1 MSITPPSR
9 SSSSVSIA
17 PNIIEP
23 ELDWLGLDH
32 QNENEYTAEF
42 SIATYQTVQQKVVE
56 DQHPKADI
64 DFINPCAET
73 PVQAKEVMKYI
84 DTELLRSIV
93 DRMYS
98 DDFRAMNAFR
108 FPVMAGLRTLIYG
121 KIKNNAFLTNT
132 YHDLIT
138 IDGLPDVLGYNGELP
153 SYSQLNKFT
162 NEIMGV
168 DGVKSLF
175 EEMVRI
181 NIKEGQRHGLNIGEE
196 ITMDASPISACKKDK
211 DATVNGHYYDTMK
224 IYKCFLWHN
233 LRCLETRLP
242 LVFHLSTG
250 TENEGKFFLPLIM
263 KAHLM
268 GAKVKKAYVDGG
280 YSAKENIASAKQ
292 HWDIDVKTNISKS
305 WKQNNNATMLEITK
319 QYSKLWNKMEVNGY
333 DFYDPKADYEY
344 KEMAMIMMNDGERNR
359 HHELLGDIYRNDIL
373 ACYEE
378 CPDGYLDDYHQ
389 RNIVE
394 STHGTEKRNGTI
406 KRTEVRG
413 IKNNTVQLGLHLLA
427 LHLVANTRLRHGITK
442 GLTNIGHI
450 R

>member
-32 QNENEYTAEF
+32 QDGNEYTAEF
-42 SIATYQTVQQKVVE
+42 SIATYQTVKQKVVE

-162 NEIMGV
+162 NEIVGV

-181 NIKEGQRHGLNIGEE
+181 NIKEGRKHGLNIGEE

-211 DATVNGHYYDTMK
+211 DATVNGHYYTN
-224 IYKCFLWHN
+224 FL
-233 LRCLETRLP
+233 E
-242 LVFHLSTG
+242 
-250 TENEGKFFLPLIM
+250 
-263 KAHLM
+263 
-268 GAKVKKAYVDGG
+268 
-280 YSAKENIASAKQ
+280 
-292 HWDIDVKTNISKS
+292 
-305 WKQNNNATMLEITK
+305 
-319 QYSKLWNKMEVNGY
+319 
-333 DFYDPKADYEY
+333 
-344 KEMAMIMMNDGERNR
+344 
-359 HHELLGDIYRNDIL
+359 
-373 ACYEE
+373 
-378 CPDGYLDDYHQ
+378 
-389 RNIVE
+389 
-394 STHGTEKRNGTI
+394 
-406 KRTEVRG
+406 
-413 IKNNTVQLGLHLLA
+413 
-427 LHLVANTRLRHGITK
+427 
-442 GLTNIGHI
+442 
-450 R
+450 

>member
-1 MSITPPSR
+1 
-9 SSSSVSIA
+9 
-17 PNIIEP
+17 
-23 ELDWLGLDH
+23 LDYKD
-32 QNENEYTAEF
+32 ETEYLVGF
-42 SIATYQTVQQKVVE
+42 SIATYQTVQQNVVE
-56 DQHPKADI
+56 NRHPKADD

-73 PVQAKEVMKYI
+73 PVQAKELMKYI
-84 DTELLRSIV
+84 DTEPLRSIV
-93 DRMYS
+93 ERMYS
-98 DDFRAMNAFR
+98 DNPMAMNAFR
-108 FPVMAGLRTLIYG
+108 FPVMAGLRTLVYG

-132 YHDLIT
+132 YHDLIS
-138 IDGLPDVLGYNGELP
+138 IDGLPEVLGYTGKLP

-162 NEIMGV
+162 NEILGV
-168 DGVKSLF
+168 DGVNSLF

-181 NIKEGQRHGLNIGEE
+181 NIEEGRRHELEIGEE
-196 ITMDASPISACKKDK
+196 ITMDASPISASKKDK

-233 LRCLETRLP
+233 FRCLGTRLP

-250 TENEGKFFLPLIM
+250 TENEGKFFLPMIM
-263 KAHLM
+263 KARLM

-280 YSAKENIASAKQ
+280 YSAKENIASAKVY
-292 HWDIDVKTNISKS
+292 WDIDVITNISMS
-305 WKQNNNATMLEITK
+305 WKPNNNATMFEIAK
-319 QYSKLWNKMEVNGY
+319 QYGKLWNKMEINGH
-333 DFYDPKADYEY
+333 DFYDSEADSEY
-344 KEMAMIMMNDGERNR
+344 KELAMIMMNDGENNR
-359 HHELLGDIYRNDIL
+359 HHELLGDLYRNDIL

-427 LHLVANTRLRHGITK
+427 LHLVANARLRHGITK
-442 GLTNIGHI
+442 GLTNIGYI